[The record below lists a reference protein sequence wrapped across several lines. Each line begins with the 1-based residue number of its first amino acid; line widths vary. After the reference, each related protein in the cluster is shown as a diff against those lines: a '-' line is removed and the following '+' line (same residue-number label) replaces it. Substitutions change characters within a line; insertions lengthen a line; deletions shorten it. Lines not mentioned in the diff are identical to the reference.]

1 MRQMEPKPQTPHKH
15 LQRPSSDSGQEGK
28 DCVLTVLQGW
38 GGRGEQCR
46 GRQCRGRQCR
56 GGNAGGGKGR
66 GGASAAASW
75 EGPKIIRP
83 GGIHVIRRSWHS
95 GSGNRSQDTAA
106 QSSRD
111 LQFPREFRLT
121 SLPESEFS
129 GLECS
134 LGPGISAL
142 RK

>member
-1 MRQMEPKPQTPHKH
+1 MESNPQTPHKH
-15 LQRPSSDSGQEGK
+15 LQRPNSDSGQEGK
-28 DCVLTVLQGW
+28 DCVLTVFQGW
-38 GGRGEQCR
+38 GVSGG
-46 GRQCRGRQCR
+46 GKAG
-56 GGNAGGGKGR
+56 GGNAGGGKAR
-66 GGASAAASW
+66 GGPSTAASW

-95 GSGNRSQDTAA
+95 GSGNRSQNTAA

-134 LGPGISAL
+134 LGPGISAPL
-142 RK
+142 K

>member
-1 MRQMEPKPQTPHKH
+1 MEPKPQTPHKH

-38 GGRGEQCR
+38 GGGREAMQGEATQGEAR
-46 GRQCRGRQCR
+46 EGE
-56 GGNAGGGKGR
+56 
-66 GGASAAASW
+66 GASAAASW
-75 EGPKIIRP
+75 EEPKIIRP

-95 GSGNRSQDTAA
+95 GSGNRSQNTAA

>member
-1 MRQMEPKPQTPHKH
+1 MF
-15 LQRPSSDSGQEGK
+15 LQCFRAGEAEGSNA
-28 DCVLTVLQGW
+28 G
-38 GGRGEQCR
+38 
-46 GRQCRGRQCR
+46 
-56 GGNAGGGKGR
+56 GGNAGGGNAGEAMQGEAR
-66 GGASAAASW
+66 EGEGASAAASW
-75 EGPKIIRP
+75 EEPKIIRP

-95 GSGNRSQDTAA
+95 GSGNRYQDTAA

-142 RK
+142 CK